1 MAFIGVVAVLGF
13 LEISRLM
20 EKKGVWISR
29 PFGIFSVIL
38 ILSGAFLDREFGTF
52 LAFVVS
58 FIFILLIRL
67 SRNVESALQDAA
79 MMALGIFYTG
89 GLASFAVLLREYP
102 GNFWGID
109 PGYLTFFLFA
119 SVWTADTLSYFV
131 GCGFGRHKLIPRVS
145 PGKSFEGTL
154 GGILGSIAISLGLG
168 VLWWNGPIVHF
179 VILGI
184 IVAASDQLGD
194 LVESMFKRDT
204 GVKDTSG
211 IIPGHG
217 GILDRFDG
225 FLLTAPLVYL
235 YLLYFS
241 EVR

>member
-1 MAFIGVVAVLGF
+1 MGDRCPLARLQEGTSLSGHRELSVEGEEVWQNEFSDKRGCEINETGRGFSPSNLRKRLLTAFIAIPGILALVWLGGIPFLAFIGVVAVLGF

-102 GNFWGID
+102 GNM
-109 PGYLTFFLFA
+109 
-119 SVWTADTLSYFV
+119 S
-131 GCGFGRHKLIPRVS
+131 
-145 PGKSFEGTL
+145 
-154 GGILGSIAISLGLG
+154 
-168 VLWWNGPIVHF
+168 
-179 VILGI
+179 
-184 IVAASDQLGD
+184 
-194 LVESMFKRDT
+194 
-204 GVKDTSG
+204 
-211 IIPGHG
+211 
-217 GILDRFDG
+217 
-225 FLLTAPLVYL
+225 
-235 YLLYFS
+235 
-241 EVR
+241 